1 MAMNLQPSQSN
12 SAVRKTPKGLVKGYC
27 QDLMALGFG
36 DQTKNR
42 NGLRLPISEETF
54 NNLEVAN
61 AEDEGTK
68 TGIFKSEFVTDE
80 GFVGHSLFVMY
91 RANPKQVKDLLE
103 GMGFPSP
110 KDAHKQIQ
118 EVEDEYPDYWVFSL
132 TFF

>member
-1 MAMNLQPSQSN
+1 MAMNLNPSNESTQV
-12 SAVRKTPKGLVKGYC
+12 VRKTPKGLVKGYC

-118 EVEDEYPDYWVFSL
+118 EVEDEYPDYWVFS
-132 TFF
+132 